1 MNFLIVIIGI
11 ILINALFGLIPSF
24 YPDSDP
30 GVIIP
35 YQFWISTLLFLTW
48 LLPSSK
54 GKYLFGEY
62 NTEEDVVEAEVDE
75 PVPAE
80 DDDWFPQEEQG
91 HHFRGS
97 YADE

>member
-11 ILINALFGLIPSF
+11 ILINAMFGLIPTF

-35 YQFWISTLLFLTW
+35 YQFWISTLLFLFW

-54 GKYLFGEY
+54 GKYLFGKYDIGE
-62 NTEEDVVEAEVDE
+62 NLNKSEGVSITTEPSAPPLDN
-75 PVPAE
+75 
-80 DDDWFPQEEQG
+80 
-91 HHFRGS
+91 
-97 YADE
+97 